1 MHSLS
6 VFRLSVLF
14 AFAVACCHARYAIR
28 DDYNPSTFF
37 SLFNFFTVSVSLSL
51 CASSHWAFFDQEQG
65 PDPTHGFVQYVDEGT
80 ARNNALIQE
89 HGDGIYMG
97 VDHKT
102 VSSAGRAS
110 VRLESR
116 NTYTRGLFIV
126 DIAHMPGGIC
136 GTWPAL

>member
-1 MHSLS
+1 MHSPS
-6 VFRLSVLF
+6 VFRLLILF
-14 AFAVACCHARYAIR
+14 AFTVACCHAGYTIR

-37 SLFNFFTVSVSLSL
+37 SLFDFFT
-51 CASSHWAFFDQEQG
+51 G

-89 HGDGIYMG
+89 NGDGVYVG
-97 VDHKT
+97 VDHNT
-102 VSSAGRAS
+102 ISSAGRAS